1 MIAYQHLHL
10 VCVVR
15 RQFSVPIL
23 SARHPF
29 TFLRRLKAS
38 QTNQFNKQ
46 LRFYRLS
53 QIPMTKYRLWKAG
66 TQVFVS
72 FAVLVYYVTSSII
85 FIHKLQLWVLNWC
98 LPVKDHVKARSR
110 RGWRQISTKS
120 KPIGRV
126 EHFCNDLFRQRKI
139 SKNDQIAAISKPFDK
154 REIKEHE
161 FEESPLYI
169 DWDQILK
176 ITRSFIEKVMNPQTA
191 VENLLE
197 QIFNR
202 EVYNFY
208 RKTYSDM
215 PE

>member
-1 MIAYQHLHL
+1 M
-10 VCVVR
+10 
-15 RQFSVPIL
+15 
-23 SARHPF
+23 
-29 TFLRRLKAS
+29 
-38 QTNQFNKQ
+38 
-46 LRFYRLS
+46 
-53 QIPMTKYRLWKAG
+53 
-66 TQVFVS
+66 
-72 FAVLVYYVTSSII
+72 
-85 FIHKLQLWVLNWC
+85 LNWYS
-98 LPVKDHVKARSR
+98 PVKDHVKARSR

-191 VENLLE
+191 IENLLE
-197 QIFNR
+197 QIVNR
-202 EVYNFY
+202 EAHNSY
-208 RKTYSDM
+208 RKYTVICRNKTPLVAAFVRKGVLFPRM
-215 PE
+215 PIKAAHKGHQ